1 MKKKEKDGTL
11 TPEERKLLD
20 KLNLDINEENDYDY
34 HDYLR
39 ILDKINRGEKLTDS
53 EKELFEKYKEK
64 FNHKKND
71 DISKLNELKKK

>member
-20 KLNLDINEENDYDY
+20 KLNLDIKEENDNDY
-34 HDYLR
+34 HDYLN
-39 ILDKINRGEKLTDS
+39 ILDKIKRGEKLTDS
-53 EKELFEKYKEK
+53 EKELFEKYKEL